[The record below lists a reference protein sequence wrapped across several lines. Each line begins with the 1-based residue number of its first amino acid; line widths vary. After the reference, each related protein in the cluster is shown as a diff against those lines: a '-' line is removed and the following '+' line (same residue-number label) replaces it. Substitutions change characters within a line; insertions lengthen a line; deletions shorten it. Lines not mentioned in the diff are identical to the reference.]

1 MEYTIRVGGE
11 AGQGLLSIGSVLAKI
26 LSRSGFH
33 VFTHQDY
40 MSRIR
45 GGHNF
50 YQIRFADS
58 PVAASR
64 DQVDV
69 LLALDSDTIELH
81 RQDLHAGGRIVYDA
95 ASLGT
100 NFSGP
105 EFLDIPWARITEEKG
120 ADQIMANSAAVGA
133 ILGLFGFD
141 LEQFAVI

>member
-1 MEYTIRVGGE
+1 MRLRREKRE

-26 LSRSGFH
+26 MSRSGFH

-50 YQIRFADS
+50 YQIRFADF

-64 DQVDV
+64 DRVDV
-69 LLALDSDTIELH
+69 LLALDRDTIELH
-81 RQDLHAGGRIVYDA
+81 RQDLQASGRIVYDA

-100 NFSGP
+100 QFSGQ
-105 EFLDIPWARITEEKG
+105 EFLDIPLARITEEEKG
-120 ADQIMANSAAVGA
+120 ADQIMANSWPGP
-133 ILGLFGFD
+133 LPGPRGCLSCRRS
-141 LEQFAVI
+141 